1 MKQNNCGPD
10 PADNENKYRKNI
22 IFMKVIGITGG
33 VGCGKSA
40 VMDFLAGEYG
50 AEILKADSVGHL
62 LMEPG
67 MVCYEKM
74 VKHFGEKILRADGTV
89 DRQAVASIV
98 FSDEKELA
106 VQNRI
111 MHPEIRRY
119 ILQRLEEVRAGGT
132 KYCFVEAALFFEDHY
147 DDFCDEVWYI
157 YADAA
162 VRKKRLAESRGYSER
177 KIQEIMEQQ
186 MTEEEFR
193 RRTSFTVDNS
203 GSLQNTEQQI
213 RERMQKL

>member
-1 MKQNNCGPD
+1 
-10 PADNENKYRKNI
+10 
-22 IFMKVIGITGG
+22 MKVIGITGG
-33 VGCGKSA
+33 VGCGKSM
-40 VMDFLAGEYG
+40 VMDFLAEEYG

-67 MVCYEKM
+67 MPCYVRM
-74 VKHFGEKILRADGTV
+74 VEHFGERILNRDKTIN
-89 DRQAVASIV
+89 RPAVAAIV
-98 FSDEKELA
+98 FSDERELA
-106 VQNRI
+106 VQNSI
-111 MHPEIRRY
+111 MHPEIRKY
-119 ILQRLEEVRAGGT
+119 ILQKLEEARNCRK

-162 VRKKRLAESRGYSER
+162 ARQKRLADSRGYSAQ

-203 GSLQNTEQQI
+203 GSPENTEKQI
-213 RERMQKL
+213 RERMQRL

>member
-1 MKQNNCGPD
+1 
-10 PADNENKYRKNI
+10 
-22 IFMKVIGITGG
+22 MKVIGITGG
-33 VGCGKSA
+33 VGCGKST
-40 VMDFLAGEYG
+40 VMDFVAREYD
-50 AEILKADSVGHL
+50 AEVLKADSVGHL

-67 MVCYEKM
+67 MPCYVRM
-74 VKHFGEKILRADGTV
+74 VEHFGEKILNPDKTINRP
-89 DRQAVASIV
+89 AVAAIV
-98 FSDEKELA
+98 FADEKELA
-106 VQNRI
+106 VQNGI
-111 MHPEIRRY
+111 MHPEIRKY
-119 ILQRLEEVRAGGT
+119 ILQSIEEARICRK

-162 VRKKRLAESRGYSER
+162 VRQERLAESRGYSTQ

-203 GSLQNTEQQI
+203 GSPEKTEQQI